1 MLGNETVK
9 WHSNQAVEVSYKSR
23 STKIMGKK
31 GFDSKLIDDK
41 GELCKM
47 TDTHI
52 IKSCCKK
59 LMIVERTFFLL
70 FCWNCK
76 RSGLYIYD
84 R

>member
-1 MLGNETVK
+1 
-9 WHSNQAVEVSYKSR
+9 
-23 STKIMGKK
+23 MGKK

-59 LMIVERTFFLL
+59 INDCRKNVFFSYFVEIANDPVCIYMID
-70 FCWNCK
+70 K
-76 RSGLYIYD
+76 KAS
-84 R
+84 